1 MSADVVELAYKGEW
15 RVLLRHL
22 ESQPHLV
29 NSTSAKGYT
38 PLHQAAWH
46 GAEPHVIS
54 ALLALGADVSA
65 RTFNRNQ
72 SAAEL
77 AFEKHPEREDL
88 QFLLTDRG
96 RLLAPLLRKLVVEKP
111 ELFTDYDGNRV
122 LCDRVIEC
130 LCSGDLQRDE
140 EDVGQALMAA
150 VRAVAGSGFF
160 DHGSVVLGTS
170 GIEMKATSVLWMQR
184 IVPAVVEMATRA
196 KSVPLAPSFT
206 VMSDL
211 FNPTPSQWGSRGDP
225 FLWIE
230 MSRALCHV
238 AIPKEARDV
247 DRILQGCFVAL
258 IGAELRSDQAY
269 YVERF
274 ARGGMS
280 SGTVSGEAW
289 SNTLLP
295 TLRQRAQWLH
305 ESWTDC
311 RVGAD

>member
-1 MSADVVELAYKGEW
+1 
-15 RVLLRHL
+15 
-22 ESQPHLV
+22 
-29 NSTSAKGYT
+29 
-38 PLHQAAWH
+38 LHQAAWH
-46 GAEPHVIS
+46 GAEPRVIG

-65 RTFNRNQ
+65 RTFNRSQ

-77 AFEKHPEREDL
+77 ALEKHPEREDL
-88 QFLLTDRG
+88 HFLLTDRG
-96 RLLAPLLRKLVVEKP
+96 RFLAPLLRKLVVETP

-140 EDVGQALMAA
+140 ADVGQALVAA
-150 VRAVAGSGFF
+150 IRAVTGSGFF
-160 DHGSVVLGTS
+160 DHGNVTLGTP
-170 GIEMKATSVLWMQR
+170 GIEMKATSALWMER
-184 IVPAVVEMATRA
+184 IVPAVVEMAARA
-196 KSVPLAPSFT
+196 KSVPLAPSFA

-211 FNPTPSQWGSRGDP
+211 FNPAPSQWGCRGDP
-225 FLWIE
+225 FLWME

-238 AIPKEARDV
+238 VIPKEERDV
-247 DRILQGCFVAL
+247 ECILQGCFVAL
-258 IGAELRSDQAY
+258 IGSELKSDQVF
-269 YVERF
+269 YVARF

-305 ESWTDC
+305 ESWTD
-311 RVGAD
+311 

>member
-15 RVLLRHL
+15 HRLLRHL

-46 GAEPHVIS
+46 GAEPRVIG
-54 ALLALGADVSA
+54 ALLALGAHVFA
-65 RTFNRNQ
+65 RTFSRNQ
-72 SAAEL
+72 SAEEI

-88 QFLLTDRG
+88 HFLLADRG
-96 RLLAPLLRKLVVEKP
+96 RLLAPLLRKLIVETP

-130 LCSGDLQRDE
+130 LCSGDPQRDE
-140 EDVGQALMAA
+140 ADVGQALVAA
-150 VRAVAGSGFF
+150 ICAVAGSRFF
-160 DHGSVVLGTS
+160 DQGSVTLGTS
-170 GIEMKATSVLWMQR
+170 GIEMKATSTLWLQR
-184 IVPAVVEMATRA
+184 IVPAVVEMAARA
-196 KSVPLAPSFT
+196 KSVPLAPSFA

-211 FNPTPSQWGSRGDP
+211 FNPTPSQWGARGDP
-225 FLWIE
+225 FLWME
-230 MSRALCHV
+230 MGRALCHV
-238 AIPKEARDV
+238 PIPKEDREV
-247 DRILQGCFVAL
+247 ERILHGCFAAL
-258 IGAELRSDQAY
+258 IGTELKGDQAF

-295 TLRQRAQWLH
+295 MLRQRARWLC
-305 ESWTDC
+305 ESWA
-311 RVGAD
+311 G